1 MASMVQA
8 VLCISELFVILFLVF
23 RYYGGERYLSRT
35 ILNLRDAAHGS
46 EALYRVSTKTHSA
59 ALDMSVCGTMHKV

>member
-1 MASMVQA
+1 MVQA

-23 RYYGGERYLSRT
+23 RYYGGGKVLLSRT